1 MNIKADNVILRFKD
15 KYQGLSIVAKASF
28 WYLICSVLQKGISL
42 ISTPIFTRMMST
54 EQYGQFSVYSSWMAI
69 FVILSTFRLDGGTFN
84 KGMSKYSERQEQY
97 VSTMQG
103 IVTIS
108 CAALV
113 LAFLLFR
120 SVFTEMIGLPLIVL
134 VGMAAQILFQSV
146 FSFWSLKE
154 RYNFKYK
161 KVVLLTILMAI
172 SNCISGVIFVLLATD
187 KGIARILSAVLI
199 QSIFGIYLY
208 KRNRENAPRFIYKDI
223 AKFAL
228 LFNLPLIPH
237 YLSMYVLNSSDR
249 IMIQKMC
256 GTSEVALYSVVYN
269 LSMVLQFVV
278 DSINSSVAPW
288 MYQKMEAKD
297 TDNIENVV
305 IEGAL
310 IIGALLAAFILVA
323 PEVVYVMAGKKYM
336 EAVNLLPCLSCCVL
350 CIYIY
355 QLIGNIEFYYNANK
369 FTMYISAI
377 GAALNLILN
386 YIAIP
391 IWGYVATGYTTL
403 ISYLVFVAAHSLFA
417 KHLSVEYEK
426 KVIVRPSRVLGL
438 CFVLVAYG
446 VVMTLV
452 YSHSIIRYLMVGI
465 IAVIVI
471 IKRKSIVSVMKRLK
485 GR

>member
-249 IMIQKMC
+249 IMIHSKNVWNIRSCAVQC
-256 GTSEVALYSVVYN
+256 GVQSFYGTS
-269 LSMVLQFVV
+269 
-278 DSINSSVAPW
+278 I
-288 MYQKMEAKD
+288 
-297 TDNIENVV
+297 
-305 IEGAL
+305 
-310 IIGALLAAFILVA
+310 
-323 PEVVYVMAGKKYM
+323 
-336 EAVNLLPCLSCCVL
+336 CC
-350 CIYIY
+350 
-355 QLIGNIEFYYNANK
+355 
-369 FTMYISAI
+369 
-377 GAALNLILN
+377 
-386 YIAIP
+386 
-391 IWGYVATGYTTL
+391 
-403 ISYLVFVAAHSLFA
+403 
-417 KHLSVEYEK
+417 
-426 KVIVRPSRVLGL
+426 
-438 CFVLVAYG
+438 
-446 VVMTLV
+446 
-452 YSHSIIRYLMVGI
+452 
-465 IAVIVI
+465 
-471 IKRKSIVSVMKRLK
+471 
-485 GR
+485 